1 MSKSPVPRELKTI
14 GVVGAGRMGTPII
27 GHLVRRGFATRV
39 CDLNAARASAVKESG
54 AQWAADPE
62 SLAAGCDAILVCVG
76 FDREVQALLA
86 EGGPLRKARP
96 GAVIAILSTI
106 HPKTVQ
112 SLARECEGAG
122 LHVVDSTVCRGGE
135 AADKGTLLSF
145 VGGDADVVERLTP
158 VLRAY
163 SSDVVHTGGVGTAQ
177 VAKAVNN
184 LILWAC
190 LVADH
195 EGLALAQ
202 HYGADIEA
210 LRRALLISSCANGP
224 LEKWGSQTM
233 AWAEDDMAIVAEMA
247 ADAGIALPQ
256 AGVNRE
262 ICRALKP
269 RRYKL
274 DSYGR

>member
-1 MSKSPVPRELKTI
+1 MAKTAVRRELKTV

-27 GHLVRRGFATRV
+27 GHLVRRGFATQV
-39 CDLNAARASAVKESG
+39 FDLDAARAGAVKGLGAKWAGSAAALSAES
-54 AQWAADPE
+54 
-62 SLAAGCDAILVCVG
+62 DAILICVG
-76 FDREVQALLA
+76 FDREVQELLA
-86 EGGPLRKARP
+86 QGGPLRKARP
-96 GAVIAILSTI
+96 GTIVAILSTI

-112 SLARECEGAG
+112 TLAEECKGAG
-122 LHVVDSTVCRGGE
+122 LDVVDSTVCRGGE
-135 AADKGTLLSF
+135 AADSGTLLSF
-145 VGGDADVVERLTP
+145 VGGGAEVVERLTP

-195 EGLALAQ
+195 EGLALAH
-202 HYGADIEA
+202 HYGADVEA
-210 LRRALLISSCANGP
+210 LRRALLMSSCANGP

-247 ADAGIALPQ
+247 AEAGIALPQ

-269 RRYKL
+269 RRHKL
-274 DSYGR
+274 EMYGR